1 MPSDIPELSI
11 GRASTASEAAAILG
25 MGKSMFNER
34 VREGRIRPIFEN
46 GERRFSGY
54 VLARLLGWP
63 LTDHPRDYMP
73 GGDLLLQPGRLFAQR
88 VQPRRPHA

>member
-1 MPSDIPELSI
+1 MPSDVPELTI
-11 GRASTASEAAAILG
+11 GRAYTAVEAAAILG
-25 MGKSMFNER
+25 MSKSAFNER

-63 LTDHPRDYMP
+63 LTDDPRDYMP
-73 GGDLLLQPGRLFAQR
+73 GGDLLRQSGRLFAQR
-88 VQPRRPHA
+88 VRPRRPHA